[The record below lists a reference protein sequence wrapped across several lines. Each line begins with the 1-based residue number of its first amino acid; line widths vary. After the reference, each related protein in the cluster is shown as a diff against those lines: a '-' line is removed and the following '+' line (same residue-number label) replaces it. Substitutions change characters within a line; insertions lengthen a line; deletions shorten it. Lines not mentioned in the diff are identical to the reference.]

1 MFLCLLAPEKKINY
15 KSVAKLLVK
24 FFLEKTIY
32 GFVKEQMNL
41 ISRLVSADH
50 FALGQTNN
58 IPFKDIL
65 KEITLTNQNFIP
77 LVILEC

>member
-1 MFLCLLAPEKKINY
+1 MLAPEKKINY

>member
-1 MFLCLLAPEKKINY
+1 MLAPEKKINY

-50 FALGQTNN
+50 FVLGQTNN

>member
-1 MFLCLLAPEKKINY
+1 MLAPEKKINY

-65 KEITLTNQNFIP
+65 KEITLTKQNFIP